1 MGRRFGLMCGG
12 HLTSPFMAK
21 EARRQMALINK
32 CSRRGGNKD
41 WRPFSFGHRI

>member
-1 MGRRFGLMCGG
+1 MGRKFGLMCGG
-12 HLTSPFMAK
+12 NLTQPFKAR
-21 EARRQMALINK
+21 ESRRQMALISK